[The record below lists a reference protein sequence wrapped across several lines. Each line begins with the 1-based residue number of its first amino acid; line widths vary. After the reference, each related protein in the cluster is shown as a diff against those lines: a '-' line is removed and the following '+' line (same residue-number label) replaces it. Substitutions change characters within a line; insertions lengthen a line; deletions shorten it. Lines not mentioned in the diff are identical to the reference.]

1 MDVIER
7 STRSW
12 SRRNYDHAICP
23 WMNRNILEVLKLK
36 DFYYVKW
43 KNNRSNEYYHQNFKL
58 YRNKSVAMIRKS
70 KKCYYTNLVKKNDG
84 NTKKIWQIVK
94 DVTGMGSKERI
105 TPDNPTREVA
115 DNFNDYF
122 TNIGLSLA
130 RKFPTHMQNLNA
142 PCTVTNNFDLCDVT
156 EDDIRQVINK
166 LPGNKAAGHD
176 AISSRI
182 LKENID
188 VLCGPLCHIF
198 NHAFSSKTYP
208 SILKTA
214 KVIPVYKSGDRNLPD
229 SYRPISVLSSINTT
243 LEKLISSQLRHF
255 LGEQNVLCPQQ
266 HGFVANRSTST
277 AVSMLTQYINSALHE
292 NNIAIAVFLDI
303 RKAFDAI
310 SHSIL
315 LEKMHSYGI
324 KGNSLDFFSS
334 YLSARKQKVVIGDI
348 KSSYGYIKCGVP
360 QGSVLGPILFSLYI
374 NDVPRSLQRSR
385 ALMYADDTVLV
396 FTGHSL
402 ADLQN
407 DAMTDLSNISEWFA
421 RNQLTVNCTKTKYMV
436 FHSRRKHIDAESLN
450 LTINNTPIQQ
460 VPCFKYL
467 GVTFDEHLHWHEQ
480 VQSVCAKLAYGCYS
494 LIKARQYFPQAILRT
509 LYFSLCHCHI
519 GYCLESWGVT
529 YNSYLKTLE
538 RLQKR
543 TLKIISQGESEM
555 EPKLRYERILN
566 DMPEILRNGAAS
578 CIAVHP
584 KFIALGMHSGL
595 VYILDHQG
603 NNIRNK
609 ELQLHKDSVLQ
620 LSIDE
625 QGDHLASCSRDGK
638 VVIHGLYTSDHNQML
653 TFDRPVSA
661 VAIDPNFYR
670 SGSGRRFVT
679 GVDKVVLY
687 EKSFLSRYR
696 TTILHQG
703 EGPVRN
709 ISWKGRF
716 SAWATDLTIL
726 VYDMQ
731 VLDFICMISRDHDP
745 LLKPELYRCILT
757 WRDERCL
764 LVGWADRVKV
774 CCIRHRDPSQSTLAE
789 DKGQP
794 KQDSSPRNSADIYVE
809 IVSMFQTDYYV
820 CGLAHLCSGSLVA
833 LTVLKNT
840 DDNSAEN
847 SRPQLRVMEPHFG
860 ESVEHSSDIL
870 SVRGFR
876 AYRASDYC
884 LESLPEEGLF
894 FVVSPKDVIVAK
906 PRDQDDHMDW
916 LLQHEKYEEAVQ
928 FALSSRDLKRYTL
941 QAGTNSEANRC
952 CYHCT
957 RAGAGHCRGSCSRL
971 ARSAT
976 SASLPLRGGIHQ
988 QRAG

>member
-1 MDVIER
+1 ME
-7 STRSW
+7 
-12 SRRNYDHAICP
+12 
-23 WMNRNILEVLKLK
+23 
-36 DFYYVKW
+36 
-43 KNNRSNEYYHQNFKL
+43 
-58 YRNKSVAMIRKS
+58 
-70 KKCYYTNLVKKNDG
+70 
-84 NTKKIWQIVK
+84 
-94 DVTGMGSKERI
+94 
-105 TPDNPTREVA
+105 
-115 DNFNDYF
+115 
-122 TNIGLSLA
+122 
-130 RKFPTHMQNLNA
+130 
-142 PCTVTNNFDLCDVT
+142 
-156 EDDIRQVINK
+156 
-166 LPGNKAAGHD
+166 
-176 AISSRI
+176 
-182 LKENID
+182 
-188 VLCGPLCHIF
+188 
-198 NHAFSSKTYP
+198 
-208 SILKTA
+208 
-214 KVIPVYKSGDRNLPD
+214 
-229 SYRPISVLSSINTT
+229 
-243 LEKLISSQLRHF
+243 
-255 LGEQNVLCPQQ
+255 
-266 HGFVANRSTST
+266 
-277 AVSMLTQYINSALHE
+277 
-292 NNIAIAVFLDI
+292 
-303 RKAFDAI
+303 
-310 SHSIL
+310 
-315 LEKMHSYGI
+315 
-324 KGNSLDFFSS
+324 
-334 YLSARKQKVVIGDI
+334 
-348 KSSYGYIKCGVP
+348 
-360 QGSVLGPILFSLYI
+360 
-374 NDVPRSLQRSR
+374 
-385 ALMYADDTVLV
+385 ADD
-396 FTGHSL
+396 G
-402 ADLQN
+402 DQ
-407 DAMTDLSNISEWFA
+407 DQELS
-421 RNQLTVNCTKTKYMV
+421 
-436 FHSRRKHIDAESLN
+436 
-450 LTINNTPIQQ
+450 
-460 VPCFKYL
+460 
-467 GVTFDEHLHWHEQ
+467 DEE
-480 VQSVCAKLAYGCYS
+480 
-494 LIKARQYFPQAILRT
+494 
-509 LYFSLCHCHI
+509 
-519 GYCLESWGVT
+519 E
-529 YNSYLKTLE
+529 
-538 RLQKR
+538 
-543 TLKIISQGESEM
+543 EM

-941 QAGTNSEANRC
+941 QGVGMQYLEQLIQNQQFERAAEMCPTVFGADARFWEELVYRFACLRQLRSLAHVLPQGGLDPTAYEMVLNEFLQLDPEGFLQLITVWDPALYSVPTVVNAVRDRLSYEPSSVPLLKGLAHLYSVEGKFDLAIAIYLEIGAADAVFSLVQKHGLYGVVQEKLALLIRLDEEKANELLVKSTDQLPPDTVAERLRQQPQALFRYLDALFRRSPALCEAQ
-952 CYHCT
+952 HME
-957 RAGAGHCRGSCSRL
+957 L
-971 ARSAT
+971 ARLYAVYAPDKLLPLLRQSHSYPLEEALGLCREKKLTPAT
-976 SASLPLRGGIHQ
+976 IFLLKRMGNTKEALHQIMDKLGDVHQAITFCKEHDDSELWGDLIKYSLDKPPFITTLLHKIGAHVNPILLISHIPMGLDIPQLRDSLVKIMRDYNLQISLREGCKKILVSDCIGLLQKLHRQQSRGIAIAYDQLCHACNRRILSKDVRHLEDVVVFFCKHAFHSNCLPSLPMCSLCSADKQAQSLG
-988 QRAG
+988 A